1 MLSTS
6 LLGASFIAREEKR
19 RERKRASKA
28 LWVGERAQKAVCVC
42 VCLFV
47 SVCVCAK
54 RRPWRLRR
62 CRRQKDNGIEVRTKL
77 IQGQLICILHIYA
90 CVCVFLLVGCPCV
103 CVCFIFITRQ
113 QLRSWLAK
121 STSGRERESG
131 REKEHTRWER
141 GERER
146 ALKSA
151 RQRCCLVYKLK
162 ATAASAS
169 ADAAAAS
176 GGVAR
181 TLTQQA
187 RQARQQNY
195 KHKYAYGCVC
205 VCVCKLNVTRYLNRI
220 SWSLLYL

>member
-1 MLSTS
+1 MHVYVCSCWL
-6 LLGASFIAREEKR
+6 
-19 RERKRASKA
+19 
-28 LWVGERAQKAVCVC
+28 AV
-42 VCLFV
+42 
-47 SVCVCAK
+47 
-54 RRPWRLRR
+54 R
-62 CRRQKDNGIEVRTKL
+62 
-77 IQGQLICILHIYA
+77 
-90 CVCVFLLVGCPCV
+90 VCVFTLFLLHANNCAADSQSQRVG
-103 CVCFIFITRQ
+103 
-113 QLRSWLAK
+113 
-121 STSGRERESG
+121 ERESG

-176 GGVAR
+176 AGVAR

-205 VCVCKLNVTRYLNRI
+205 VCVCVN
-220 SWSLLYL
+220 